1 MPRSNFRAARSA
13 SQRGLSLVEMMVGIA
28 VGLFIVA
35 GASVVVTTQL
45 SDNRRLLLETQV
57 QQDLRATADIITR
70 ELRRAGAVENAEVHV
85 WGPAGSVS
93 SAHADV
99 TVSADLDAVGFEYVR
114 SANPGP
120 WGFRLETRS
129 VGGVDRGVIRTRL
142 STGGW
147 QDLTDVNT
155 LDVTAFTVAPLDPI
169 EDEPVRV
176 RESLPC
182 PRACVPDASGDTTWC
197 WPQLMARAYEIE
209 ITGQAVSDP
218 GVQRSIRTVARLR
231 NDWIRFNQP
240 NPDPALAANPMENVL
255 CPS

>member
-1 MPRSNFRAARSA
+1 
-13 SQRGLSLVEMMVGIA
+13 MMVGIA

-70 ELRRAGAVENAEVHV
+70 ELRRAGYVENAEDHV
-85 WGPAGSVS
+85 WRPAGPSGPAGSAS
-93 SAHADV
+93 SAHAEIRQDDGPSGV
-99 TVSADLDAVGFEYVR
+99 EFEYLR
-114 SANPGP
+114 AANPGP
-120 WGFRLETRS
+120 WGFKLETRS
-129 VGGVDRGVIRTRL
+129 VGGVGRGVIRTRL

-155 LDVTAFTVAPLDPI
+155 LDVTAFTVAPLEPVVD
-169 EDEPVRV
+169 EDDPVRV
-176 RESLPC
+176 RETLPC

-197 WPQLMARAYEIE
+197 WPQLMARVYEIE

-218 GVQRSIRTVARLR
+218 SVQRSIRSIARLR

-255 CPS
+255 CP